1 MALGGGGGAGGHVR
15 GRRRARKRPLS
26 EINVTPLVD
35 VMLVLLIV
43 FMITAPMLAAGMKV
57 ELPQA
62 NAAQPLDPKEPVVI
76 TLQKDGKLFIG
87 KDEIS
92 RDGIVQAVRAK
103 LGTEQDR
110 AIHLRGDRDVAY
122 GEMVTLMDKLAAN
135 GFAKVALLANASQA
149 PVQADRQANP

>member
-1 MALGGGGGAGGHVR
+1 MKSVSSKRALYE
-15 GRRRARKRPLS
+15 PLA

-62 NAAQPLDPKEPVVI
+62 QAVEPLDPKEPVVI
-76 TLQKDGKLFIG
+76 TVQKDGKLFFGRDAVERTAILLKLREAIG
-87 KDEIS
+87 DD
-92 RDGIVQAVRAK
+92 R
-103 LGTEQDR
+103 TR

-122 GEMVTLMDKLAAN
+122 GEMVSVMDRLAAG
-135 GFAKVALLANASQA
+135 GFTRIALLANVQTSPTA
-149 PVQADRQANP
+149 PH